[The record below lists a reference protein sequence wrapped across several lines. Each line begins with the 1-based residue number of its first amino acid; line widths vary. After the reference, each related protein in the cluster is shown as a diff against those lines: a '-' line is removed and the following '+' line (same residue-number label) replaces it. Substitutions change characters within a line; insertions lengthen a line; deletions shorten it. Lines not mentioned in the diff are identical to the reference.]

1 MFTTSPF
8 LRLSTLIA
16 TGVTLVGFGV
26 FAVIA
31 AVDPARFDHLARKD
45 NFADTGIVEHLTVLV
60 LLPAILASVYAM
72 LRWRSALRSTVLLGW
87 LALWTLACVY
97 FAGEECSWGQW
108 YLEFETPEP
117 LTELND
123 QGEMNLHNMSS
134 WLDQKPR
141 SLVEIFVIVAGF
153 VAPLVWWLRCRAGSA
168 PEPGVSVGPASGR
181 ERLLSWTLAPPM
193 CWAAGGVFLFQRV
206 ASQIEQ
212 PWLQRMGT
220 SEFRELGVAW
230 FLSLYLISYALRMR
244 VVCKA
249 RAGGSRD

>member
-1 MFTTSPF
+1 MFTTSPC
-8 LRLSTLIA
+8 LRRATLIA
-16 TGVTLVGFGV
+16 TAITLIGFGA

-31 AVDPARFDHLARKD
+31 AIDPARFDHLSRKD
-45 NFADTGIVEHLTVLV
+45 NFANTGIVEHLTVFV
-60 LLPAILASVYAM
+60 LLPAILASVFA
-72 LRWRSALRSTVLLGW
+72 LVRWRSALRSTALTGW
-87 LALWTLACVY
+87 LVLWTLACVY

-108 YLEFETPEP
+108 YLEFETPQS

-141 SLVEIFVIVAGF
+141 TLVELFVIVAGF
-153 VAPLVWWLRCRAGSA
+153 VAPIIWWLRSRGGSA
-168 PEPGVSVGPASGR
+168 PTRSVSAGPASGR
-181 ERLLSWTLAPPM
+181 GRLLSWTLAPPM

-230 FLSLYLISYALRMR
+230 FLALYLISYALRMR
-244 VVCKA
+244 SVCTD
-249 RAGGSRD
+249 RAGGSSG